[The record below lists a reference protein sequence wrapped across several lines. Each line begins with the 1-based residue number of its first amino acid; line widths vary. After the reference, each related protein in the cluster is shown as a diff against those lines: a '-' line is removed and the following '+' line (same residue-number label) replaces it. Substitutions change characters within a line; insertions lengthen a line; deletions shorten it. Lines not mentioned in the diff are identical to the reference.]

1 VAAEDIRVRGASS
14 MGQDEHKPPIIEGHR
29 TELRKEALAEQGF
42 ALERTNARCDIA
54 DGVPAYLQLSEANHI
69 TDRLRAIGQSV
80 PALSDKVPVCQ
91 RTGTDQRQSDIC
103 RYHYV
108 SSAGL

>member
-1 VAAEDIRVRGASS
+1 
-14 MGQDEHKPPIIEGHR
+14 MGQDEHKPSIIEGHR

-42 ALERTNARCDIA
+42 ALERTNARGDIP
-54 DGVPAYLQLSEANHI
+54 DGVLAYLQLSEVNHI
-69 TDRLRAIGQSV
+69 TDRLRAIGQSI
-80 PALSDKVPVCQ
+80 PALADKVPACQ

-108 SSAGL
+108 TGAGV